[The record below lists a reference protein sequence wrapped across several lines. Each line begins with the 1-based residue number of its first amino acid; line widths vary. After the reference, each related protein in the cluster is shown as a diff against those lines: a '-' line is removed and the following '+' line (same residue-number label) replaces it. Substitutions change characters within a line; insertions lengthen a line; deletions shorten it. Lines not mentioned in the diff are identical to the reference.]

1 MQYRATSA
9 YCGVIVVVV
18 PSASSVLVLVVE
30 NNEDD
35 EARHGVVDEVERIG
49 AKACANFPAG
59 GRVVVVVVASAAAKA
74 TVRVEVEKCMVRLL
88 VLLQLLFWT
97 TLLLTKVAKNLV
109 QYVLFVV
116 FVVDL
121 VVVVVVVCA
130 LISLL
135 RANIIELELY
145 LWQQVYIPGHDDDDE
160 RRTKVLL

>member
-9 YCGVIVVVV
+9 YCVVVVVV

-35 EARHGVVDEVERIG
+35 ENDDGVVDDVVERIG

-59 GRVVVVVVASAAAKA
+59 GLVVVVAVVASAAAKA

-109 QYVLFVV
+109 Q
-116 FVVDL
+116 
-121 VVVVVVVCA
+121 
-130 LISLL
+130 
-135 RANIIELELY
+135 
-145 LWQQVYIPGHDDDDE
+145 
-160 RRTKVLL
+160 